1 MDLFPTAEQ
10 EVLVQTAR
18 AFAARSVDTETAR
31 ALEASDPGFDAEHWR
46 AMVDLGWSELGPID
60 LALVAEALG
69 RAALPSPLVITG
81 ALRCALPELAS
92 RVAPEA
98 IITLAVLVPDAR
110 DEWHGAR
117 PPGGTTLTG
126 TYLLVPYADTAS
138 VIVAATADGL
148 AMVEPGVGGVAT
160 RRASVI
166 GADASYRVDCTDAP
180 STPIAGTLDT
190 VMDHVAVVT
199 LAYTVGAAEG
209 ALDLSVE
216 HARDRQQFG
225 RPIGSFQAVAHRC
238 ADMRAEI
245 DACRLL
251 AWRAAWALA
260 SGGDHP
266 ADIDTDADT
275 DTDVE
280 FAVSSALGYAK
291 DALRRVAMHAHQ
303 VHGAIGFSTE
313 HDLHLFTRR
322 IKAFELTA
330 GSTARHQERF
340 ADAIGLRG

>member
-10 EVLVQTAR
+10 ALLVDTAR
-18 AFAARSVDTETAR
+18 DFATRSVTSDAVR
-31 ALEASDPGFDAEHWR
+31 ALEASAAGFDPTQWH
-46 AMVDLGWSELGPID
+46 AMVELGWAELPPLE

-81 ALRCALPELAS
+81 ALRNALPQLAADLAS
-92 RVAPEA
+92 DAVV
-98 IITLAVLVPDAR
+98 TLAAVVRNAR
-110 DEWHGAR
+110 DEWQGPHPAGGAS
-117 PPGGTTLTG
+117 LTG
-126 TYLLVPYADTAS
+126 TYLLVPYAES
-138 VIVAATADGL
+138 AATIVVATAEAMMRVDPRADG
-148 AMVEPGVGGVAT
+148 VTV
-160 RRASVI
+160 RRASVV
-166 GADASYRVDCTDAP
+166 GGDAMYHVDCVDAP
-180 STPIAGTLDT
+180 TTPVPGALDT
-190 VMDHVAVVT
+190 ALDHVAVTT

-209 ALDLSVE
+209 ALELAVQ
-216 HARDRQQFG
+216 HARDRHQFG

-260 SGGDHP
+260 GDDP
-266 ADIDTDADT
+266 DGDAG
-275 DTDVE
+275 
-280 FAVSSALGYAK
+280 FAVSSALGYSK

-303 VHGAIGFSTE
+303 VHGAIGFSSE

-322 IKAFELTA
+322 IKAYELTA

-340 ADAIGLRG
+340 ATAIGLHD